1 MGFGV
6 HYQKHRKYYQWKI
19 INVGSSLRLIF
30 LILSLSAFAVSLK
43 QLSSHWKYEEAP
55 ADTHHLMTTTV
66 NAQTLH
72 KEITEAID
80 EGRFDEARMY
90 IDIAKQHGYGL
101 YYDQYQQQ
109 LLEQD
114 TNVRKI
120 KDNVGNFVN
129 GFVSGKG
136 SSGAGVAGAIA
147 ADFTVVGDV
156 RDLHTEYNHYKEEE
170 PVDELVATLSGVG
183 IGLTALAIGTAG
195 SAAPAKAG
203 VSLVKMAK
211 KTRQLTPSFQKQLL
225 GMAGNVFNWKGF
237 IKATQNGKGMTN
249 VVHAAKKAYNPQAI
263 KPLGKMADQV
273 SQIRKS
279 TSVADTLHMMKYVK
293 STKDLGHLS
302 KVTTKHGKNTKG
314 YLTLLGMTVL
324 RGGKIITKTA
334 GFLISLVGSLISFIF
349 SLIFLF
355 PMKKKKKKKKVKS

>member
-1 MGFGV
+1 
-6 HYQKHRKYYQWKI
+6 
-19 INVGSSLRLIF
+19 VGSSLRLIF

-43 QLSSHWKYEEAP
+43 KLSSHWHYEEAP
-55 ADTHHLMTTTV
+55 ADTHHLMTSTID
-66 NAQTLH
+66 AKTLH
-72 KEITEAID
+72 TEITEAINK
-80 EGRFDEARMY
+80 GHFDEARMY
-90 IDIAKQHGYGL
+90 IDIAKQHGYSL

-120 KDNVGNFVN
+120 KDNVGNFVG
-129 GFVSGKG
+129 GFVSGTG
-136 SSGAGVAGAIA
+136 SSSAGVAGAIA

-156 RDLHTEYNHYKEEE
+156 RDLHTEYNHYKADE
-170 PVDELVATLSGVG
+170 PVDELVATLSGIG

-203 VSLVKMAK
+203 VSVIKMAK
-211 KTRQLTPSFQKQLL
+211 KMRQLTPSFQKELL
-225 GMAGNVFNWKGF
+225 NTASNVFKWKGF
-237 IKATQNGKGMTN
+237 IKATQNGKGITN

-263 KPLGKMADQV
+263 KPLKKMAGQV

-279 TSVADTLHMMKYVK
+279 TSVADTLQMMKYVK
-293 STKDLGHLS
+293 STKDLQHLS
-302 KVTTKHGKNTKG
+302 KVSTKHGKNTKG
-314 YLTLLGMTVL
+314 YLKLLGITVL

-334 GFLISLVGSLISFIF
+334 AFIISLISSLISFIF

-355 PMKKKKKKKKVKS
+355 PRKKKKISEIQSNNSTSI